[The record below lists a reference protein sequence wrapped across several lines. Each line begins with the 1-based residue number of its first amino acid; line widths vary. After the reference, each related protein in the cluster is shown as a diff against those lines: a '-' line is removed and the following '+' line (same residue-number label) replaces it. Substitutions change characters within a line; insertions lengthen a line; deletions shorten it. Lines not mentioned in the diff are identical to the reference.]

1 MCISDSRFFNAILFY
16 GTASKILPPDMFAK
30 VVYGCYTKDNIDASA
45 YAPLAT
51 AAWRFVWSPPNLC
64 YRWKPIIRHLI
75 SLEAN
80 LHQGFFRDEK
90 TTILDDLMNRSA
102 GPFESRSVAQ
112 VWLNVLMESGID
124 VMKYLRI
131 EYQLHF
137 DPSTALPMI
146 HEISEFDY
154 RRRYLNISLETPS
167 VSWDWFIDPEGQ
179 AYDVL
184 EEFKDFGGFRP
195 PPGSAFLPF
204 NELWP
209 VVFSRWQWLAED
221 LQFVCGD
228 RDYIILVQRANRFER
243 RCEKKAMKL
252 AKAQG
257 IFHKGTKMPGAW
269 ID

>member
-1 MCISDSRFFNAILFY
+1 
-16 GTASKILPPDMFAK
+16 
-30 VVYGCYTKDNIDASA
+30 VYSCYTKDNIADSA
-45 YAPLAT
+45 PAPLA
-51 AAWRFVWSPPNLC
+51 AAAKWFVWSSPNLH

-75 SLEAN
+75 SLKAN
-80 LHQGFFRDEK
+80 LHQGFFRIK
-90 TTILDDLMNRSA
+90 GKTILDDLMNRSA
-102 GPFESRSVAQ
+102 SSFESRSVAQ

-146 HEISEFDY
+146 HEISEFEY
-154 RRRYLNISLETPS
+154 RRRYLNISLEMPS

-228 RDYIILVQRANRFER
+228 KDYIILVQRAHRFER

-257 IFHKGTKMPGAW
+257 IFHKGPKMPGAW